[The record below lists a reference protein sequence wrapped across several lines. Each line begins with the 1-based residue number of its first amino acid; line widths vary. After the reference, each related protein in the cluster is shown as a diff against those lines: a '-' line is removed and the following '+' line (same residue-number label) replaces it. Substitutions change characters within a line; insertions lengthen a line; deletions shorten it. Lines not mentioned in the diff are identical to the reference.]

1 MVKSGQ
7 VMQRAWE
14 LFRATYNFPAIPFR
28 SIGRPFF
35 ASCLRMAW
43 AEAKRASAL
52 AETPTDVLEHQAASF
67 RSQIDDLRFAG
78 WGTNVERERRILSA
92 ALATVA
98 SELAKRQP
106 AFAIAA

>member
-1 MVKSGQ
+1 MVNSGQ
-7 VMQRAWE
+7 VMRRAWE
-14 LFRATYNFPAIPFR
+14 IFGRTYNFPTIPFR
-28 SIGRPFF
+28 SIGRHCF

-43 AEAKRASAL
+43 AEAKRARAL
-52 AETPTDVLEHQAASF
+52 AETPTDVLEHQAASY

-78 WGTNVERERRILSA
+78 WRTNVERERRTLSA

-98 SELAKRQP
+98 TELATRQP